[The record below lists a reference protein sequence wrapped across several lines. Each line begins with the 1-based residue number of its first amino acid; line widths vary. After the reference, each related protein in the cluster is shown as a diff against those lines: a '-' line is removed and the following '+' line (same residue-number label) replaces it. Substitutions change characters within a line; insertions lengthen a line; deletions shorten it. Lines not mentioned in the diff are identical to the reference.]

1 MGAKTEN
8 CFMLV
13 HPKKAT
19 KLDVKRDS
27 LFLIFSKLMRRLPLT
42 YINLFQK
49 LYLNIYN
56 DKNKLNLFIL
66 TTNLNDFNK
75 LIIDSLNADRRIR
88 INGITFELCG

>member
-8 CFMLV
+8 CFISSS
-13 HPKKAT
+13 KKAT

-27 LFLIFSKLMRRLPLT
+27 YFFLIFSKLMRILILI

-56 DKNKLNLFIL
+56 DKINS
-66 TTNLNDFNK
+66 TYSY
-75 LIIDSLNADRRIR
+75 SLQ
-88 INGITFELCG
+88 T